1 MSQSIFSRP
10 GALTLHLRRC
20 TLLALIA
27 VIMALPGCGST
38 TKVYT
43 TDKTLVYGST
53 IYNLSAVKS
62 VSSRIEGTHPDG
74 KTINLDR
81 TDKKAFNALLDEHDT
96 LVVATI
102 IDMDEKELVY
112 QHSRVKSYSE
122 FSKMVKRQ
130 DSAMNSIRKF
140 MANKKSRQLKLK

>member
-1 MSQSIFSRP
+1 MSQSVFFRP
-10 GALTLHLRRC
+10 GALTLHFKRC
-20 TLLALIA
+20 TLWALIV

-38 TKVYT
+38 KVYT
-43 TDKTLVYGST
+43 TDKTLVHGST
-53 IYNLSAVKS
+53 LYNLSAVKS
-62 VSSRIEGTHPDG
+62 VSSRIEGTLPDG

-96 LVVATI
+96 LVVTTI

-112 QHSRVKSYSE
+112 QHRRVKSYSE
-122 FSKMVKRQ
+122 FSKLVKSQ
-130 DSAMNSIRKF
+130 ESAMNSIRKF

>member
-1 MSQSIFSRP
+1 MSQSISSLP
-10 GALTLHLRRC
+10 GAVTLNFRRS
-20 TLLALIA
+20 TVLALIA
-27 VIMALPGCGST
+27 VILALPGCGS

-53 IYNLSAVKS
+53 LYNLSAVKS
-62 VSSRIEGTHPDG
+62 VSSRIEGTLPDG

-130 DSAMNSIRKF
+130 ESAMNSIRKF

>member
-10 GALTLHLRRC
+10 CALTLHFRRC

-38 TKVYT
+38 KVYT
-43 TDKTLVYGST
+43 TDKSLVYGST

-62 VSSRIEGTHPDG
+62 VSSRIEGTLPDG
-74 KTINLDR
+74 KTVNLDR

-130 DSAMNSIRKF
+130 EPAMNSIRKF

>member
-1 MSQSIFSRP
+1 MSQSVFCRP
-10 GALTLHLRRC
+10 GALTLHFRRC

-38 TKVYT
+38 KVYT

-53 IYNLSAVKS
+53 LYNLSAVKS
-62 VSSRIEGTHPDG
+62 VSSRIEGTLPDG

-130 DSAMNSIRKF
+130 ESAMNSIRKF

>member
-10 GALTLHLRRC
+10 GALTLHFRRC
-20 TLLALIA
+20 TVLALIA

-38 TKVYT
+38 KVYT

-53 IYNLSAVKS
+53 LYNLSAVKS
-62 VSSRIEGTHPDG
+62 VSSRIEGTLPDG

-122 FSKMVKRQ
+122 FSKLVKRQ
-130 DSAMNSIRKF
+130 ESAMNSIRKF

>member
-1 MSQSIFSRP
+1 MSKSIFFHP
-10 GALTLHLRRC
+10 GALTLNLRRSAA
-20 TLLALIA
+20 LALIA
-27 VIMALPGCGST
+27 IILTLPGCGST

-43 TDKTLVYGST
+43 TDKSLVYGST

-62 VSSRIEGTHPDG
+62 VSSRIEGTLPDG
-74 KTINLDR
+74 KKINLDR

-102 IDMDEKELVY
+102 IDMDEKALVY
-112 QHSRVKSYSE
+112 QNSRVKSYSE

-130 DSAMNSIRKF
+130 ESAMNSIRKF